1 MIKALLQLIGIL
13 VIVGFATGVF
23 NLKDETVSLDRERA
37 EAVTAQ
43 AKQAIDSIKSNISSS
58 NTKYE

>member
-23 NLKDETVSLDRERA
+23 NLKDETVSLDRDRA
-37 EAVTAQ
+37 SAVTAQ
-43 AKQAIDSIKSNISSS
+43 ARQVVENITSANSTSIK
-58 NTKYE
+58 